1 MKDYGTNIQNLVLN
15 KKNKVMECKTCKQKN
30 QKSNNKGETINMN
43 IIPEEI
49 QNGNYNGSLFF
60 KLIAFLAIIIVLPFI
75 ILGLVGQ
82 IFLTFFMPKSLPKVT
97 KKIKNFF
104 IGILNMYAKFVYNKK
119 IKKRENQF
127 GKTDSYEE
135 KPKNETEF
143 DNIEIFDGKENKK

>member
-1 MKDYGTNIQNLVLN
+1 
-15 KKNKVMECKTCKQKN
+15 MECKTCKQKN
-30 QKSNNKGETINMN
+30 QKSNNSGKQNKGETINMN

-127 GKTDSYEE
+127 GKTD
-135 KPKNETEF
+135 
-143 DNIEIFDGKENKK
+143 

>member
-1 MKDYGTNIQNLVLN
+1 
-15 KKNKVMECKTCKQKN
+15 MECKTCKQKN
-30 QKSNNKGETINMN
+30 QKSNNSGKQNKGETINMN

-119 IKKRENQF
+119 IKKREKQF

>member
-1 MKDYGTNIQNLVLN
+1 
-15 KKNKVMECKTCKQKN
+15 MECKTCKQKN

-135 KPKNETEF
+135 KSENETEF
-143 DNIEIFDGKENKK
+143 NDIEIFDGKENKK

>member
-1 MKDYGTNIQNLVLN
+1 
-15 KKNKVMECKTCKQKN
+15 MECKTCKQKN

-119 IKKRENQF
+119 IKKREKQF

>member
-1 MKDYGTNIQNLVLN
+1 MRCSKLSTQIKILKSLFLPHSNYFF
-15 KKNKVMECKTCKQKN
+15 KNV
-30 QKSNNKGETINMN
+30 N

-49 QNGNYNGSLFF
+49 QNGEYGGNFFF
-60 KLIAFLAIIIVLPFI
+60 KIIAFLAIIIMLPFI

-135 KPKNETEF
+135 KSENETEF
-143 DNIEIFDGKENKK
+143 NDIEIFDGKENKK

>member
-1 MKDYGTNIQNLVLN
+1 M
-15 KKNKVMECKTCKQKN
+15 
-30 QKSNNKGETINMN
+30 
-43 IIPEEI
+43 
-49 QNGNYNGSLFF
+49 
-60 KLIAFLAIIIVLPFI
+60 AIIIVLPFI

-135 KPKNETEF
+135 KSENETEF
-143 DNIEIFDGKENKK
+143 NDIEIFDGKENKK